1 MVQKTSSVILDV
13 ASKLFSKKGFNGTS
27 IREIASKAN
36 VNIAAISYHFESKEK
51 LFFKVFLKAY
61 SKFETIFS
69 DIPTSLSVADFTF
82 EIYKKFLQNN
92 TNSLNSFRMLLTQDI
107 KYPKDKDMSFPLL
120 PPGGKVLFSVITK
133 EIGVDI
139 PESKR
144 YWMACLIFQNIFFAA
159 LFENLKIMKNSLKKY
174 QSLVQMSKKEEIYN
188 FVEIILFKYKKLKF
202 FK

>member
-1 MVQKTSSVILDV
+1 MARKTSEIILEI
-13 ASKLFSKKGFNGTS
+13 ASKLFSQKGFNGTS

-120 PPGGKVLFSVITK
+120 PPGGKALFSVITK

-144 YWMACLIFQNIFFAA
+144 YWMTCLIFQNIFFSA

-174 QSLVQMSKKEEIYN
+174 QNLVQMSKKEEIYN

-202 FK
+202 LK